1 MTALLEQY
9 KKYTRQFICWWITT
23 IVSIF
28 IPFVGMLSGGEI
40 MSYIVIIQLILA
52 VVSIV
57 GLTVSG
63 AKKSSAVRDIAYRLS
78 TENEDVYPKLIELG
92 IPERYARVY
101 RDRPTPTASSNS
113 RILSESTQMYKEAA
127 RICCPNCGSENLV
140 KARSDLEEFF
150 WIIVLFGS
158 TSSVTPIAVIAF
170 GICVVLSVLLAILN
184 KLASVTVAKLKC
196 RSCGKKFECR
206 SDGR

>member
-1 MTALLEQY
+1 MT
-9 KKYTRQFICWWITT
+9 
-23 IVSIF
+23 
-28 IPFVGMLSGGEI
+28 
-40 MSYIVIIQLILA
+40 YIVIIQLILA
-52 VVSIV
+52 VVAIV

-63 AKKSSAVRDIAYRLS
+63 AKKSSAVRDIAIQLS
-78 TENEDVYPKLIELG
+78 AENGDVYQKLIELG

-101 RDRPTPTASSNS
+101 RNRPTP
-113 RILSESTQMYKEAA
+113 KEAA

-158 TSSVTPIAVIAF
+158 TSSVTPFAVICF
-170 GICVVLSVLLAILN
+170 GICVVLSVLVAILN
-184 KLASVTVAKLKC
+184 KLAGVKVAKLKC
-196 RSCGKKFECR
+196 RSYDKKFEYR

>member
-1 MTALLEQY
+1 MMSALLNKFRKQS
-9 KKYTRQFICWWITT
+9 RQFICWWITT

-28 IPFVGMLSGGEI
+28 IPFIGMLSGEI
-40 MSYIVIIQLILA
+40 MTYIVIIQLILA
-52 VVSIV
+52 VVAIV

-63 AKKSSAVRDIAYRLS
+63 AKKSSAVRDIAIQLS
-78 TENEDVYPKLIELG
+78 AENGDVYQKLIELG

-101 RDRPTPTASSNS
+101 RNRPTP
-113 RILSESTQMYKEAA
+113 KEAA

-158 TSSVTPIAVIAF
+158 TSSVTPFAVICF
-170 GICVVLSVLLAILN
+170 GICVVLSVLVAILN
-184 KLASVTVAKLKC
+184 KLAGVKVAKLKC
-196 RSCGKKFECR
+196 RSYDKKFEYR

>member
-1 MTALLEQY
+1 MMMSALLN
-9 KKYTRQFICWWITT
+9 KYRIYSRQFICWWITT

-28 IPFVGMLSGGEI
+28 IPFIGMLTGGEI
-40 MSYIVIIQLILA
+40 MTYIVVIQLILA

-57 GLTVSG
+57 CLTVFG
-63 AKKSSAVRDIAYRLS
+63 AKKSSAVRDIAIQLS
-78 TENEDVYPKLIELG
+78 AENGDVYQKLIELG
-92 IPERYARVY
+92 IPERFARVY
-101 RDRPTPTASSNS
+101 RNRPTPAASNKSGNAP
-113 RILSESTQMYKEAA
+113 TPKEAA
-127 RICCPNCGSENLV
+127 RICCPNCGSENLA

-158 TSSVTPIAVIAF
+158 TSSITPFAVICF

-184 KLASVTVAKLKC
+184 KLAGVTVAKMKC
-196 RSCGKKFECR
+196 RSCGKKFEYR

>member
-1 MTALLEQY
+1 MTMSALLN
-9 KKYTRQFICWWITT
+9 KYRKFSRQFICWWITT

-28 IPFVGMLSGGEI
+28 IPFIGMLSGGEI
-40 MSYIVIIQLILA
+40 MTYIVIIQLILT

-57 GLTVSG
+57 GLAVSG
-63 AKKSSAVRDIAYRLS
+63 AKKSSAVRDIAIQLS
-78 TENEDVYPKLIELG
+78 AESGNVYQRLIELS

-101 RDRPTPTASSNS
+101 RSRPAPATSSKPTP
-113 RILSESTQMYKEAA
+113 KEDT

-150 WIIVLFGS
+150 WIIVIFGS
-158 TSSVTPIAVIAF
+158 TSSITPFAVICF

-184 KLASVTVAKLKC
+184 MLAGVPVAKLKC
-196 RSCGKKFECR
+196 RSCGKKFEYR

>member
-1 MTALLEQY
+1 
-9 KKYTRQFICWWITT
+9 
-23 IVSIF
+23 
-28 IPFVGMLSGGEI
+28 MLSGGEI
-40 MSYIVIIQLILA
+40 MAYIVIIQLILA

-57 GLTVSG
+57 GLTVCG
-63 AKKSSAVRDIAYRLS
+63 AKKSSAVRDIAIQLS
-78 TENEDVYPKLIELG
+78 AENGDVYQKLIELG
-92 IPERYARVY
+92 IPERYARAY
-101 RDRPTPTASSNS
+101 RSRPTPAASSKS
-113 RILSESTQMYKEAA
+113 SILSENAQASKEAT

-158 TSSVTPIAVIAF
+158 TSSVTPFAVICF

-184 KLASVTVAKLKC
+184 KLAGVTVAKLKC
-196 RSCGKKFECR
+196 RSCGKKFEYR

>member
-1 MTALLEQY
+1 MTALLNQY
-9 KKYTRQFICWWITT
+9 QKYSRQFICWWITT
-23 IVSIF
+23 VATIF
-28 IPFVGMLSGGEI
+28 IPFISAFTGSETL
-40 MSYIVIIQLILA
+40 SYIVIIQIILV

-57 GLTVSG
+57 FLAISG
-63 AKKSSAVRDIAYRLS
+63 AKKSSAVRDIAIQLS
-78 TENEDVYPKLIELG
+78 AENGNVYQKLIELG

-101 RDRPTPTASSNS
+101 RNRPTPATSSKP
-113 RILSESTQMYKEAA
+113 TPKEVA

-158 TSSVTPIAVIAF
+158 TSSVTPFAVICF
-170 GICVVLSVLLAILN
+170 GICVVLSVLVAILN
-184 KLASVTVAKLKC
+184 MLAGVKVAKLKC
-196 RSCGKKFECR
+196 RSCGKKFEYR

>member
-1 MTALLEQY
+1 MMMSALLNKFRKQS
-9 KKYTRQFICWWITT
+9 RQFICWWITT

-28 IPFVGMLSGGEI
+28 IPFIGMLSGEI
-40 MSYIVIIQLILA
+40 MTYIVIIQLILA
-52 VVSIV
+52 VVAIV

-63 AKKSSAVRDIAYRLS
+63 AKKSSAVRDIAIQLS
-78 TENEDVYPKLIELG
+78 AENGDVYQKLIELG

-101 RDRPTPTASSNS
+101 RNRPTS
-113 RILSESTQMYKEAA
+113 KEAA

-158 TSSVTPIAVIAF
+158 TSSVTPFAVICF
-170 GICVVLSVLLAILN
+170 GICVVLSVLVAILN
-184 KLASVTVAKLKC
+184 KLAGVKVAKLKC
-196 RSCGKKFECR
+196 RSCDKKFEYR

>member
-1 MTALLEQY
+1 MMSAFLNQY
-9 KKYTRQFICWWITT
+9 RIYSRQFICWWITT

-28 IPFVGMLSGGEI
+28 IPFICMLTGGEI
-40 MSYIVIIQLILA
+40 MTYIVVIQLILA

-57 GLTVSG
+57 GLTVCG
-63 AKKSSAVRDIAYRLS
+63 AKKSSAVRDIAYQLS
-78 TENEDVYPKLIELG
+78 SENGDVYQKLIELG

-101 RDRPTPTASSNS
+101 RNRPTPAASNKP
-113 RILSESTQMYKEAA
+113 TPKEAV

-158 TSSVTPIAVIAF
+158 TSSVTPFAVICF

-184 KLASVTVAKLKC
+184 KLAGVTVAKLKC
-196 RSCGKKFECR
+196 RSCGKKFEYR

>member
-1 MTALLEQY
+1 
-9 KKYTRQFICWWITT
+9 
-23 IVSIF
+23 
-28 IPFVGMLSGGEI
+28 MLSGGEI
-40 MSYIVIIQLILA
+40 MTYIVIIQLILA

-63 AKKSSAVRDIAYRLS
+63 AKKSSAVRDIAIQLS
-78 TENEDVYPKLIELG
+78 AENRDVYQKLIELG

-101 RDRPTPTASSNS
+101 RNRPTSATSSKPTP
-113 RILSESTQMYKEAA
+113 KEAA

-158 TSSVTPIAVIAF
+158 TSSVTPFAVICF
-170 GICVVLSVLLAILN
+170 GICVVLSVLVAILN
-184 KLASVTVAKLKC
+184 KLAGVRIAKLKC
-196 RSCGKKFECR
+196 RSCGKKFEYR

>member
-1 MTALLEQY
+1 
-9 KKYTRQFICWWITT
+9 
-23 IVSIF
+23 
-28 IPFVGMLSGGEI
+28 MLSGGEI
-40 MSYIVIIQLILA
+40 MTYIVIIQLILA

-63 AKKSSAVRDIAYRLS
+63 AKKSSAVRDIAIQLS
-78 TENEDVYPKLIELG
+78 AENRDVYQKLIELG

-101 RDRPTPTASSNS
+101 RNRPTSATSSKPTP
-113 RILSESTQMYKEAA
+113 KEAA

-158 TSSVTPIAVIAF
+158 TSSVTPFAVICF
-170 GICVVLSVLLAILN
+170 GICVVLSVLVAILN
-184 KLASVTVAKLKC
+184 KLAGVRVAKLKC
-196 RSCGKKFECR
+196 RSCGKKFEYR